1 MQEKAILSEF
11 KETAANSPDYLRS
24 WKARTGKKILGYFC
38 TNTPEEIIHAAGLL
52 PVRILSTPTTVSL
65 ASRHLQSYSCSLVQS
80 SLEAALRGDL
90 NFLDGTVFPHTC
102 DSIQRLSDIWSE
114 NTRFSFHWDVV
125 LPVKL
130 HTESARTYLTQ
141 ELARFRT
148 GLEKFVGHSISDGE
162 LKNSIS
168 LFNQNRVLLR
178 QLYRLRPADPER
190 FTAREILSIVQCST
204 FMPKEEFNPKLRSLL
219 NAVHSPKQNAGP
231 KVRLFI
237 SGSVCN
243 YAQVFDLF
251 DNSGASLVGDDL
263 CTGWRYFSE
272 DAPEEGNPLESLTA
286 RLGRRVPCPC
296 KHNPELDRGDDLL
309 QRIEETR
316 AQGVIF
322 LLLKFCDPHA
332 FDYPYLKERLAQ
344 KKIPSLLLEI
354 EPGSMPLGALDTR
367 LKAFIETLGG

>member
-1 MQEKAILSEF
+1 MQEKAILNEF
-11 KETAANSPDYLRS
+11 KETAENSLDYLRN
-24 WKARTGKKILGYFC
+24 WKSRTGNKILGYFC

-52 PVRILSTPTTVSL
+52 PVRILSSPTTVSL
-65 ASRHLQSYSCSLVQS
+65 AARHLQSYSCSLVQS

-114 NTRFSFHWDVV
+114 NIRFPFHWDVV

-130 HTESARTYLTQ
+130 HTESARTYLIQ
-141 ELARFRT
+141 ELERFRR
-148 GLEKFVGHSISDGE
+148 GLEKFVEHPVSDRE
-162 LKNSIS
+162 LNDSLS

-178 QLYRLRPADPER
+178 DLYRLRAADPAR
-190 FTAREILSIVQCST
+190 FTAGEILSVVRCAT
-204 FMPKEEFNPKLRSLL
+204 FMPKEEFNPKLQTLL
-219 NAVHSPKQNAGP
+219 EAPGSPKPNADH

-237 SGSVCN
+237 AGSVCN
-243 YAQVFDLF
+243 HAQVFDLF

-272 DAPEEGNPLESLTA
+272 DAPAKENPLEALAA
-286 RLGRRVPCPC
+286 RLTRRVPCPC

-309 QRIEETR
+309 QRVEETR

-332 FDYPYLKERLAQ
+332 FDYPYLKDRLAR

-354 EPGSMPLGALDTR
+354 EPGSIPLGALDTR